1 MSYPL
6 ERPLPDVAVVR
17 AQITLIEDVALR
29 ELLVQLCNTIDY
41 LNAKI
46 HAVADAAAVP
56 LEE

>member
-17 AQITLIEDVALR
+17 AQAALVQDFALR
-29 ELLVQLCNTIDY
+29 QLLVQLCDAIDY
-41 LNAKI
+41 LNAKV